1 MCLIYIEEKTAQRKI
16 PVVLDFLHHR
26 HKACIASG
34 SPLAQLAQL
43 ALRRWL
49 AYLPAPVP
57 CTMQKIFSSRKKW
70 SYDQNNPPIFWSR
83 LCESCEIAY
92 FRQFP
97 WVSIKK
103 SSCFLIEN
111 AVACCSVAHSSE
123 KQSLIKSWLPCHQGN
138 KVKWPA
144 CFSRWSLV
152 ADSKVT
158 VSVDK
163 RHRQAAFQ
171 PKLCLSVLNI
181 MPFAPQTAPSGRLLN
196 KTAPVGPAN
205 DFINRLFS
213 LIHILGDE
221 TTAINW
227 SNYFTTVYE

>member
-83 LCESCEIAY
+83 LCEACKISY

-103 SSCFLIEN
+103 SSCLLIEN
-111 AVACCSVAHSSE
+111 AVACYSGAHSSE
-123 KQSLIKSWLPCHQGN
+123 KQTLVKSWLPCHQGN

-144 CFSRWSLV
+144 CFSRWFLV
-152 ADSKVT
+152 VDFEGDSFRGQKAPTGSFSVKT
-158 VSVDK
+158 LPVSPEY
-163 RHRQAAFQ
+163 HAFCTSNGTIRQTFEQNSACRSSEWFYQ
-171 PKLCLSVLNI
+171 P
-181 MPFAPQTAPSGRLLN
+181 T
-196 KTAPVGPAN
+196 
-205 DFINRLFS
+205 FS
-213 LIHILGDE
+213 L
-221 TTAINW
+221 W
-227 SNYFTTVYE
+227 STFWVMKPLQ